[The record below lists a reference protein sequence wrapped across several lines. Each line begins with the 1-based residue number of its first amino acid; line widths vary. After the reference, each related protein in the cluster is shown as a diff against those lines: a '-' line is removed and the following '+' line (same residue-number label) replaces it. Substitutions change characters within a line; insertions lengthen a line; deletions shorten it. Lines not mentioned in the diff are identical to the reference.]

1 MLIAN
6 LSDLTFDEA
15 RILFE
20 KNSSDLG
27 TSFFYSDKEISMLYN
42 KVMCINLG
50 KNKQYISYA
59 DALKR
64 NIVNNEHNISIKKKR
79 LH

>member
-6 LSDLTFDEA
+6 LCDLTYDETRIIFD
-15 RILFE
+15 
-20 KNSSDLG
+20 KNTSYLD

>member
-27 TSFFYSDKEISMLYN
+27 TSFIYNDNDLSKLYN
-42 KVMCINLG
+42 KIMCINLG
-50 KNKQYISYA
+50 KNKLYTSYA
-59 DALKR
+59 DALKT
-64 NIVNNEHNISIKKKR
+64 NIVSTHCINSIKKK
-79 LH
+79 